1 LLTRN
6 QPVLVELL
14 ALLMLV
20 LLPVGLLL
28 VEPPLVVDPRVLG
41 EPLVGLRQE
50 ERVPLRPMAAC
61 RAACQHRG
69 ASLVS
74 QAVLLHPGKRVP
86 PVLQVPMH
94 LCDPPGRKI
103 HRRYQALH
111 RALSNASFC

>member
-1 LLTRN
+1 
-6 QPVLVELL
+6 VLVELL

-20 LLPVGLLL
+20 LLPVGPLL
-28 VEPPLVVDPRVLG
+28 VEPPLLE

-50 ERVPLRPMAAC
+50 ERVPLRPVAAC

-74 QAVLLHPGKRVP
+74 QAVLLHPGKRIP